1 MEELMIKVNALLR
14 KEELRAKECF
24 LKLKRNPEE
33 MLRKNEISDYE
44 TDLKLQFYSNNE
56 AINTKYGVEKG
67 DPFYET
73 LLLSTSMFEDDEFFN
88 MDWATHGLKIPICY
102 SMHDLWEHSNVDME
116 DLHAI
121 DFVYYD
127 MTFIYQFCIDDEAIH
142 Q

>member
-67 DPFYET
+67 DPFT
-73 LLLSTSMFEDDEFFN
+73 KPCCSLQVCLKMTSFLIWIGQL
-88 MDWATHGLKIPICY
+88 MD
-102 SMHDLWEHSNVDME
+102 
-116 DLHAI
+116 
-121 DFVYYD
+121 
-127 MTFIYQFCIDDEAIH
+127 
-142 Q
+142 